1 VKIKMHN
8 IATVF
13 TGAALVLAVSGT
25 AFAEESDAV
34 FSVNAGLVSDYK
46 FRGISQTDG
55 RPAIQAGMD
64 LEFGNGFYLGTWA
77 SQVDFDYGNDETDYE
92 QDFYAGFSAD
102 LNDSVSYDVG
112 YIYYA
117 YHGSGRDEDY
127 QEIYG
132 SLSFSDLTLGLAYSD
147 DYWAKSGAF
156 YYPYADYSFS
166 LPAEF
171 SLDLHVGLNLF
182 DEEVFLFQSD
192 SYIDYSVSLSKD
204 YGDLNL
210 SASFVG
216 SDVSESECFDTDW
229 CEPTLLAGATYTW

>member
-1 VKIKMHN
+1 MHK

-13 TGAALVLAVSGT
+13 TGAALVLAVSST
-25 AFAEESDAV
+25 AFAEESGAS

-55 RPAIQAGMD
+55 RPAIQAGLD
-64 LEFGNGFYLGTWA
+64 LEFGNGFYVGTWA

-132 SLSFSDLTLGLAYSD
+132 SLSFSGLTLGFAYSD
-147 DYWAKSGAF
+147 DYWAESGAF

-182 DEEVFLFQSD
+182 DEEIFLFESD

-210 SASFVG
+210 SAALVG
-216 SDVSESECFDTDW
+216 SDVSDSECFDTDW